1 MLCSLSFFIHL
12 KGLIYFILQGHVRAR
27 TEIVPDQRE
36 RYLQKFQ
43 QVQQQGQIALLNM
56 PSFAGGNHKQFS
68 SQQQNPLFQQVSFFF
83 VFFSLFTRNLKIE
96 DSLWAKMSMIHC
108 IVRKLKFYLCFFNA

>member
-1 MLCSLSFFIHL
+1 MGWDGTYIFFIPL

-43 QVQQQGQIALLNM
+43 QVQQQGQSALLNM
-56 PSFAGGNHKQFS
+56 PSFPGGNPKQFS
-68 SQQQNPLFQQVSFFF
+68 SQQQNPLFQQVSFFCI
-83 VFFSLFTRNLKIE
+83 FFLFFTLNLNNE
-96 DSLWAKMSMIHC
+96 DSLRAKILMIHC
-108 IVRKLKFYLCFFNA
+108 VVRKLKILSTL